1 MDEVMSPGVDVQ
13 CDVEMVTGSDPDPEM
28 DPEPEWVP
36 GGRRL
41 FSGLLG
47 LNVIMLGAAL
57 MAADA
62 YYANGQLQQGRQVF
76 ILLLL
81 LLSVVWMLW
90 YLLWSRKRPGRTP
103 HTDHHAGGITITV
116 VLAIFSAFSLFLH
129 IFRMGYFIMMWDC
142 KPLAEVLV
150 PFAEAPFLALQTYFL
165 WAHSKDCIH
174 KHKILTRSGLMLLLS
189 ANILLWLNAV
199 TEDTVHMEIELEK
212 QNQVIA
218 NGSLVDNSTAG
229 LEYGMGSNGRTTA
242 RSNCSADPDESP
254 ECQCTDHTPCLVFRK
269 GFEILYPFNIE
280 FYLMAGCMIY
290 VMWKNVGRRVGKAP
304 HEHHKHHDMLR
315 IIRKEGILLGPLAG
329 LLVLAMGAVSFIL
342 YQVWVSDARR
352 EDAFL
357 VFYGYHLALIPAMSL
372 FCLAGMITYHME
384 SRLHE
389 TSHNPTRS
397 LDVRL
402 LVAAAVGQL
411 ALSYFSLVAAMAIGS
426 RDHLGSLDLS
436 YNLFS
441 LLELLLQNI
450 FIIEGLHRHPSLS
463 RTRTK
468 GRLAG
473 VIFKKKAAT
482 ETPVANEPEGDNV
495 SRNEPTAPPAGL
507 KVNNTN
513 KCTKKVIQEICA
525 FLILANVMLWVI
537 PAFGAHPQF
546 ENGLG
551 KQFYGFQAWFVL
563 VNLGQPLVVFYRMH
577 SVSALM
583 ELLIS
588 A

>member
-1 MDEVMSPGVDVQ
+1 THGG
-13 CDVEMVTGSDPDPEM
+13 TGPSGAESWGGDLSEQSGSAPALPSSSVRTRVPSSRGGRSRRGQPHRGLEKKEREESWM
-28 DPEPEWVP
+28 WVP

-103 HTDHHAGGITITV
+103 HTDHHAGV
-116 VLAIFSAFSLFLH
+116 VLVIFSAFSLFLH

-142 KPLAEVLV
+142 KPISFVTVLMMFPSV
-150 PFAEAPFLALQTYFL
+150 QTYFL

-218 NGSLVDNSTAG
+218 NGSL
-229 LEYGMGSNGRTTA
+229 
-242 RSNCSADPDESP
+242 
-254 ECQCTDHTPCLVFRK
+254 CTDHTPCLVFRK

-304 HEHHKHHDMLR
+304 HEHHKHHDVMR

-372 FCLAGMITYHME
+372 FCLAGMITYRVE
-384 SRLHE
+384 IRLHE

-450 FIIEGLHRHPSLS
+450 FIIEGLHRHPSLNC
-463 RTRTK
+463 TRTK

-473 VIFKKKAAT
+473 KAT

-495 SRNEPTAPPAGL
+495 SRNEPTAPPAGV
-507 KVNNTN
+507 KVNKTN
-513 KCTKKVIQEICA
+513 KCTKRAIQEICA
-525 FLILANVMLWVI
+525 FLILGNVMLWVI

-551 KQFYGFQAWFVL
+551 KQFYGFQAWFIF
-563 VNLGQPLVVFYRMH
+563 VNLAQPLVVFYRMH
-577 SVSALM
+577 SVRALM
-583 ELLIS
+583 GLLIS

>member
-1 MDEVMSPGVDVQ
+1 MDEVMSPGEDVQ
-13 CDVEMVTGSDPDPEM
+13 CDVEMVTRSDPDPEV
-28 DPEPEWVP
+28 DSEPESVP

-62 YYANGQLQQGRQVF
+62 FYANGQLQEGRQVF

-103 HTDHHAGGITITV
+103 HTDHHAGGITVAV
-116 VLAIFSAFSLFLH
+116 VLVIFSAFSLFLH
-129 IFRMGYFIMMWDC
+129 IFRMGYFIMMRDC

-150 PFAEAPFLALQTYFL
+150 PFAEAPFLALQTYLL

-174 KHKILTRSGLMLLLS
+174 KHKILTRSGLMFLLS
-189 ANILLWLNAV
+189 TNILLWLNAV

-212 QNQVIA
+212 QKQAIA
-218 NGSLVDNSTAG
+218 NGSLTENITEG
-229 LEYGMGSNGRTTA
+229 LEYDLA
-242 RSNCSADPDESP
+242 EFPK
-254 ECQCTDHTPCLVFRK
+254 CQCTEHTPCLVFRK

-304 HEHHKHHDMLR
+304 HEHHQHHDVMR
-315 IIRKEGILLGPLAG
+315 IIRQEGILLGPLAG
-329 LLVLAMGAVSFIL
+329 LLVLAMGAVVFIL
-342 YQVWVSDARR
+342 YQVWVSDSRR

-372 FCLAGMITYHME
+372 FSLAGMITYRVE

-389 TSHNPTRS
+389 ASHNPTRS

-450 FIIEGLHRHPSLS
+450 FIIEGLHRHPNLS

-468 GRLAG
+468 GRLAT
-473 VIFKKKAAT
+473 IMFKKKKGAA
-482 ETPVANEPEGDNV
+482 ETPAVNEPGGDALLK
-495 SRNEPTAPPAGL
+495 RGPTAPPAGV

-513 KCTKKVIQEICA
+513 KRTKRVIQEICA
-525 FLILANVMLWVI
+525 FLILGNVMLWVI

-551 KQFYGFQAWFVL
+551 KQFYGFQAWFIF

-577 SVSALM
+577 SVRALM
-583 ELLIS
+583 GLLIS

>member
-116 VLAIFSAFSLFLH
+116 VLVIFSAFSLFLH

-212 QNQVIA
+212 FWQN
-218 NGSLVDNSTAG
+218 T
-229 LEYGMGSNGRTTA
+229 Y
-242 RSNCSADPDESP
+242 PDESP

-304 HEHHKHHDMLR
+304 HEHHKHHDVMR

-372 FCLAGMITYHME
+372 FCLAGMITYRVE
-384 SRLHE
+384 IRLHE

-450 FIIEGLHRHPSLS
+450 FIIEGLHRHPSLNC
-463 RTRTK
+463 TRTK

-473 VIFKKKAAT
+473 VIFK
-482 ETPVANEPEGDNV
+482 
-495 SRNEPTAPPAGL
+495 
-507 KVNNTN
+507 TN
-513 KCTKKVIQEICA
+513 KCTKRAIQEICA
-525 FLILANVMLWVI
+525 FLILGNVMLWVI

-551 KQFYGFQAWFVL
+551 KQFYGFQAWFIF
-563 VNLGQPLVVFYRMH
+563 VNLAQPLVVFYRMH
-577 SVSALM
+577 SVRALM
-583 ELLIS
+583 GLLIS